1 MRHSPFDHRPWR
13 DLGRALRE
21 VLDAGDSRV
30 FVARV
35 MAEIRA
41 LDVRPFRSNWWE
53 VLGTWARPGLAA
65 AAALVALTI
74 GLAISSR
81 STGAA
86 EETTADD
93 ALQASTEASVLTV
106 AANPPDVGF
115 ILAAFPER

>member
-13 DLGRALRE
+13 DLGRVLRE
-21 VLDAGDSRV
+21 VLEAGDNRV

-35 MAEIRA
+35 MAKIRA
-41 LDVRPFRSNWWE
+41 LDVRPFRNDWWE
-53 VLGTWARPGLAA
+53 VLGAWARPGLAA
-65 AAALVALTI
+65 AAVLVALTM

-81 STGAA
+81 TAGAV

-93 ALQASTEASVLTV
+93 ALQASTEASVLTL

-115 ILAAFPER
+115 ILATFSER

>member
-13 DLGRALRE
+13 DLGRVLRE
-21 VLDAGDSRV
+21 VLEAGDNRV

-41 LDVRPFRSNWWE
+41 LDVRPLRSDWWE
-53 VLGTWARPGLAA
+53 VLGAWARPGLAA

-81 STGAA
+81 TMGAA
-86 EETTADD
+86 AETTADD

-115 ILAAFPER
+115 ILATFPER

>member
-13 DLGRALRE
+13 ELGRALRE
-21 VLDAGDSRV
+21 VLEAGDDRV

-41 LDVRPFRSNWWE
+41 LDVRPLRSDWWE

-65 AAALVALTI
+65 AAVLVALTM
-74 GLAISSR
+74 GLTISSR
-81 STGAA
+81 TAGAV

-115 ILAAFPER
+115 ILATFPER